1 MEFKGLY
8 IIPDSY
14 IGIRTDQQD
23 LWSHSYQI
31 LPDNAGGFMVV
42 WVEERYPVDRV
53 FYQRSDSS
61 GQLVDVLSAGSEPGY
76 RSPPLL
82 ARLNDGNIVAVHASE
97 FPTPDGFL
105 IRIHDGDSGE
115 VLHEELF
122 AIGGNPSGF
131 PIVLPDPNGGFA
143 VVWEESSEFTGY
155 SSHARWFGFDAEPQG
170 DTIDLS
176 LNGQSMADVSMLIQ
190 QDGTLAAVFQSSFQR
205 IAPDGTTL
213 GQQVDLGAQ
222 GKSIAEL
229 ADGSLVVASTD
240 VGQVQIQRLSATG
253 ELIGSEI
260 LVTDSGDNFNPVVAE
275 LSGGGFVVAFSAVC
289 MEGEDTLIA
298 SFARRYLADGTPDGD
313 VFQLSGMEADADKA
327 RLVAL
332 PENGFAAL
340 FLDYEHPV
348 IANFVGDINAGVF
361 RESDI
366 IGDQHDDT
374 LTGSVLA
381 DTIHGMFGDDAL
393 QGASGRRSVDRFAR

>member
-1 MEFKGLY
+1 
-8 IIPDSY
+8 
-14 IGIRTDQQD
+14 
-23 LWSHSYQI
+23 
-31 LPDNAGGFMVV
+31 
-42 WVEERYPVDRV
+42 
-53 FYQRSDSS
+53 
-61 GQLVDVLSAGSEPGY
+61 
-76 RSPPLL
+76 
-82 ARLNDGNIVAVHASE
+82 
-97 FPTPDGFL
+97 
-105 IRIHDGDSGE
+105 
-115 VLHEELF
+115 
-122 AIGGNPSGF
+122 
-131 PIVLPDPNGGFA
+131 
-143 VVWEESSEFTGY
+143 
-155 SSHARWFGFDAEPQG
+155 
-170 DTIDLS
+170 
-176 LNGQSMADVSMLIQ
+176 
-190 QDGTLAAVFQSSFQR
+190 
-205 IAPDGTTL
+205 
-213 GQQVDLGAQ
+213 
-222 GKSIAEL
+222 
-229 ADGSLVVASTD
+229 
-240 VGQVQIQRLSATG
+240 
-253 ELIGSEI
+253 
-260 LVTDSGDNFNPVVAE
+260 
-275 LSGGGFVVAFSAVC
+275 

>member
-31 LPDNAGGFMVV
+31 LPDNAGGFMVG

-176 LNGQSMADVSMLIQ
+176 LNGQS
-190 QDGTLAAVFQSSFQR
+190 
-205 IAPDGTTL
+205 
-213 GQQVDLGAQ
+213 
-222 GKSIAEL
+222 
-229 ADGSLVVASTD
+229 
-240 VGQVQIQRLSATG
+240 
-253 ELIGSEI
+253 
-260 LVTDSGDNFNPVVAE
+260 
-275 LSGGGFVVAFSAVC
+275 
-289 MEGEDTLIA
+289 
-298 SFARRYLADGTPDGD
+298 
-313 VFQLSGMEADADKA
+313 
-327 RLVAL
+327 
-332 PENGFAAL
+332 NG
-340 FLDYEHPV
+340 
-348 IANFVGDINAGVF
+348 
-361 RESDI
+361 
-366 IGDQHDDT
+366 
-374 LTGSVLA
+374 
-381 DTIHGMFGDDAL
+381 
-393 QGASGRRSVDRFAR
+393 